1 MPGRSSSA
9 STGASFNS
17 WPDCQA
23 ASRSPPGTFSS
34 LTSRPSSYGPAAANS
49 PRETRTPLAAGMGRL
64 PPGRFICAVRGR
76 RSGLRLGS
84 STVPFEQMGHSARKR
99 LWRQNC
105 GTSHESSRLTPWG
118 RVRTAVVSDLHLGV
132 LAASDVAREGKPL
145 EALAEAVAGADRLV
159 LLGDIVELRERPL
172 AQALETA
179 RPLLEAVGRAMA
191 GRPVVLVPGNHDHA
205 LAEPWLA
212 RLRLNGER
220 LPNEAEWPVGPEDGP
235 AGRIA
240 AWMPDSEVTLAY
252 PGLWLRPDVYATH
265 GHYLDL
271 HLTVPRLE
279 SIAASAMGRLTK
291 LGRTVE
297 SAADY
302 ETILGPMYAF
312 YAGLAQGASARALAR
327 GSSFSRTV
335 WKRASDGRAPDMP
348 PGIRRRRARRR
359 TAGCRAR
366 PRERRRATR
375 DRATAA
381 ATRFLLGRV
390 TIPGAVAALN
400 AVGLGPFRATLTGE
414 ELRRSGLEAMG
425 RVAGVLAPGAEHV
438 IFGHTHRP
446 GPLPAD
452 DLGEWAAPSGAR
464 LWNSGSWLHEGA
476 FLRNGRDSPY
486 WPGTVLTLEDDGPPR
501 VENVLPG

>member
-1 MPGRSSSA
+1 M
-9 STGASFNS
+9 
-17 WPDCQA
+17 
-23 ASRSPPGTFSS
+23 
-34 LTSRPSSYGPAAANS
+34 
-49 PRETRTPLAAGMGRL
+49 
-64 PPGRFICAVRGR
+64 
-76 RSGLRLGS
+76 
-84 STVPFEQMGHSARKR
+84 
-99 LWRQNC
+99 
-105 GTSHESSRLTPWG
+105 G

-172 AQALETA
+172 AEALETA

-220 LPNEAEWPVGPEDGP
+220 LPSEAEWPVGAEDGP
-235 AGRIA
+235 AGRMA

-252 PGLWLRPDVYATH
+252 PGLRLRPDVYATH

-348 PGIRRRRARRR
+348 PGDPALAGASG
-359 TAGCRAR
+359 TAGGRGATGAGGAR
-366 PRERRRATR
+366 GSSATR

-446 GPLPAD
+446 GPLAAD
-452 DLGEWAAPSGAR
+452 DPGEWTAPSGAR

-486 WPGTVLTLEDDGPPR
+486 WPGTVLALEDDGPPR